1 MTEQTQLSTQLSIEE
16 VEDMVDHIHELMN
29 RCIKLIP
36 RAGKYECIIQ
46 AVVADL
52 LKAYCDMLLAYMY
65 IRK

>member
-1 MTEQTQLSTQLSIEE
+1 
-16 VEDMVDHIHELMN
+16 MN

-36 RAGKYECIIQ
+36 RAGKYEVIIQ

-52 LKAYCDMLLAYMY
+52 LKAYKDMLLAYIY